1 MATGPITRTAEPH
14 SKLDPAAR
22 GSVVIRRQG
31 LDTRHSMRS
40 IATGAGLSPSEVS
53 RIMNGQRTGRPQT
66 LVKIAA
72 VLGLTLDALYAY
84 LTPLRPK
91 HKR

>member
-1 MATGPITRTAEPH
+1 MATGLITRTAEPH

-22 GSVVIRRQG
+22 GSIVIRRG
-31 LDTRHSMRS
+31 GRDVRHSMRT
-40 IATGAGLSPSEVS
+40 IATEAGLSPSEVS

-72 VLGLTLDALYAY
+72 VLGLTLSDLYAY
-84 LTPLRPK
+84 LTPIRPK